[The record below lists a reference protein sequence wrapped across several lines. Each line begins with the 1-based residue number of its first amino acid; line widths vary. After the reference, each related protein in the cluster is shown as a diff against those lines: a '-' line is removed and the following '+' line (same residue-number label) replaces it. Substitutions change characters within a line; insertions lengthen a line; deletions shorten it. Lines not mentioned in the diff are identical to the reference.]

1 MGSYLDFMKEL
12 AIPQKERRMI
22 MAENA
27 IELYGLDRGNSL
39 IGPAARR

>member
-12 AIPQKERRMI
+12 AIPQKERRLV

-27 IELYGLDRGNSL
+27 IELYGLDPQNSL
-39 IGPAARR
+39 LKMGGRR